1 MPLKIQMKQLMR
13 FIRVA
18 LWGAAVVF
26 AAFIVFLLAAVAN
39 DYRPEDC
46 ETVYA
51 YAVDEGDA
59 GLACVSRR
67 GIWDDVDSAAVV
79 RLGCDAQD
87 GEDALGSSHSEA
99 VVENDAVQIDDN
111 LKIVTWN
118 IGYGGL
124 GSNMDFFYDGG
135 TQIRDTEAR
144 TMRNLGGI
152 LAEMKA
158 MDADIYLLQE
168 VDECSRRTYRINELA
183 MLQAAFPEYHLYFA
197 CNYRSF
203 FVPVPLRSPMGKVA
217 SGLVILS
224 RYRAEKVERLAYP
237 SRFPFPVSLFNLKRC
252 LLAATFRLPDG
263 GLLAVGNT
271 HNTAYDAGGMR
282 EQETGFLASWI
293 DSLQSQ
299 GVKVLVGG
307 DWNQYPP
314 AYVPGEDETANP
326 HFSVAPLRFS
336 AFDANGRIVYDSSG
350 KTLRYLDKPYS
361 RNSTLTVTDYFYVS
375 HSLSSSDARLCGNV
389 GFSCS
394 DHRPVCITV
403 YPD

>member
-1 MPLKIQMKQLMR
+1 MKQLRR

-135 TQIRDTEAR
+135 TRIRDTKAR
-144 TMRNLGGI
+144 TLENLEGV

-158 MDADIYLLQE
+158 LDADIYLLQE

-203 FVPVPLRSPMGKVA
+203 FVPIPLRSPMGKVS
-217 SGLVILS
+217 SGVVILS

>member
-79 RLGCDAQD
+79 RLGCNAQD

>member
-1 MPLKIQMKQLMR
+1 MR

>member
-1 MPLKIQMKQLMR
+1 MKQLRR

-26 AAFIVFLLAAVAN
+26 AALIVFLLAAVAN

-51 YAVDEGDA
+51 YALDEGDA

-67 GIWDDVDSAAVV
+67 GIWGDVDSAAAV

-87 GEDALGSSHSEA
+87 GEDALGSSRSEA
-99 VVENDAVQIDDN
+99 VVENDTVQIADN

-203 FVPVPLRSPMGKVA
+203 FVPIPLRSPMGKVA

-282 EQETGFLASWI
+282 EQETGFLSSWI

>member
-1 MPLKIQMKQLMR
+1 MKQLWR
-13 FIRVA
+13 FIRMA
-18 LWGAAVVF
+18 LWGVAVAV
-26 AAFIVFLLAAVAN
+26 AVFIVFLLVAVVS

-46 ETVYA
+46 EAVYA
-51 YAVDEGDA
+51 YAVDRGDA
-59 GLACVSRR
+59 GSV
-67 GIWDDVDSAAVV
+67 GDVRHGMDSAAVV
-79 RLGCDAQD
+79 QLGCDAQNR
-87 GEDALGSSHSEA
+87 EDSLGSLHSEA
-99 VVENDAVQIDDN
+99 AAKNSAAQITDS

-135 TQIRDTEAR
+135 TRIRDTKAR
-144 TMRNLGGI
+144 TLENLKGI

-158 MDADIYLLQE
+158 LDADIYLLQE

-203 FVPVPLRSPMGKVA
+203 FVPIPLRSPMGKVS
-217 SGLVILS
+217 SGVVILS

-263 GLLAVGNT
+263 GLLVVGNT
-271 HNTAYDAGGMR
+271 HNTAYDTGGMR
-282 EQETGFLASWI
+282 DQETGFLASWI
-293 DSLQSQ
+293 DSLQNR

-314 AYVPGEDETANP
+314 AYRPGEDEVANP
-326 HFSVAPLRFS
+326 HFAVASLQAS
-336 AFDANGRIVYDSSG
+336 AFEANGRVVYDSSG

-361 RNSTLTVTDYFYVS
+361 QNSTLTVTDYFYVS
-375 HSLSSSDARLCGNV
+375 HSLSSSDARLCGNA
-389 GFSCS
+389 GFAYS

-403 YPD
+403 CLE

>member
-1 MPLKIQMKQLMR
+1 MMR

-203 FVPVPLRSPMGKVA
+203 FVPIPLRSPMGKVA

>member
-1 MPLKIQMKQLMR
+1 MA
-13 FIRVA
+13 VA
-18 LWGAAVVF
+18 VAV
-26 AAFIVFLLAAVAN
+26 FIVFLLVAVVS

-46 ETVYA
+46 EAVYA
-51 YAVDEGDA
+51 YAVDRGDA
-59 GLACVSRR
+59 GLAGVSCR
-67 GIWDDVDSAAVV
+67 GILGGVDSEAVV
-79 RLGCDAQD
+79 RLGCDSQ
-87 GEDALGSSHSEA
+87 GMEDSLGSLHSEA
-99 VVENDAVQIDDN
+99 AAKNSAAQITDS

-135 TQIRDTEAR
+135 TRIRDTKAR
-144 TMRNLGGI
+144 TLENLKGI

-158 MDADIYLLQE
+158 LDADIYLLQE

-203 FVPVPLRSPMGKVA
+203 FVPIPLRSPMGKVS
-217 SGLVILS
+217 SGVVILS

-252 LLAATFRLPDG
+252 LLAATFRLSDG
-263 GLLAVGNT
+263 GLLVVGNT
-271 HNTAYDAGGMR
+271 HNTAYDTGGMR
-282 EQETGFLASWI
+282 DQETDFLASWI
-293 DSLQSQ
+293 DSLQNR

-314 AYVPGEDETANP
+314 AYRPGEDEVANP
-326 HFSVAPLRFS
+326 HFAVAPLQAS
-336 AFDANGRIVYDSSG
+336 AFEATGRIVYDSSG

-361 RNSTLTVTDYFYVS
+361 QSSTLTVTDYFYVS
-375 HSLSSSDARLCGNV
+375 HSLSSSDARLCGNAV
-389 GFSCS
+389 FAYS

-403 YPD
+403 CLE

>member
-1 MPLKIQMKQLMR
+1 MKQLRR

-99 VVENDAVQIDDN
+99 VVENDAVQIADN

>member
-1 MPLKIQMKQLMR
+1 MKQLWR
-13 FIRVA
+13 FIRMA
-18 LWGAAVVF
+18 LWGVAVALAV
-26 AAFIVFLLAAVAN
+26 FIVFLLVAVVG
-39 DYRPEDC
+39 DYRPADC
-46 ETVYA
+46 EAVYA
-51 YAVDEGDA
+51 YSADGGDA
-59 GLACVSRR
+59 GLAGDSCQGIRR
-67 GIWDDVDSAAVV
+67 GVDSEAVV
-79 RLGCDAQD
+79 RLGCDSQCM
-87 GEDALGSSHSEA
+87 EDSLGSLHSEA
-99 VVENDAVQIDDN
+99 AAKNSVAQIPDS

-135 TQIRDTEAR
+135 TRIRDTKAR
-144 TMRNLGGI
+144 TLENLEGI

-158 MDADIYLLQE
+158 LDADIYLLQE

-183 MLQAAFPEYHLYFA
+183 LLQAAFPEYHLYFA

-203 FVPVPLRSPMGKVA
+203 FVPIPLRSPMGKVS
-217 SGLVILS
+217 SGVVVLS

-263 GLLAVGNT
+263 GLLVVGNT
-271 HNTAYDAGGMR
+271 HNTAYDTGGMR
-282 EQETGFLASWI
+282 DQETDFLASWI
-293 DSLQSQ
+293 DSLQNR

-314 AYVPGEDETANP
+314 AYRPGEDEAANP
-326 HFSVAPLRFS
+326 HFAVAPLRAS
-336 AFDANGRIVYDSSG
+336 AFEANGRVVYDSSG

-361 RNSTLTVTDYFYVS
+361 QSSTLTVTDYFYVS
-375 HSLSSSDARLCGNV
+375 HSLSSSDARLCGNA
-389 GFSCS
+389 GFAYS

-403 YPD
+403 CLE

>member
-1 MPLKIQMKQLMR
+1 MKQLWR
-13 FIRVA
+13 FIRMA
-18 LWGAAVVF
+18 LWGVAVAV
-26 AAFIVFLLAAVAN
+26 AVFIVFLLVAVVS

-46 ETVYA
+46 EAVYA
-51 YAVDEGDA
+51 YSADGGDA
-59 GLACVSRR
+59 GLAGDSRQ
-67 GIWDDVDSAAVV
+67 GIRSGMDSAAVV
-79 RLGCDAQD
+79 QLGCDAQN
-87 GEDALGSSHSEA
+87 GEDSLGSFHSEA
-99 VVENDAVQIDDN
+99 ASKNSAAQITDS

-124 GSNMDFFYDGG
+124 GGNMDFFYDGG
-135 TQIRDTEAR
+135 TRIRDTKAR
-144 TMRNLGGI
+144 SLENLKGI

-158 MDADIYLLQE
+158 LDADIYLLQE

-203 FVPVPLRSPMGKVA
+203 FVPIPLRSPMGKVS
-217 SGLVILS
+217 SGVVILS

-263 GLLAVGNT
+263 GLLVVGNT
-271 HNTAYDAGGMR
+271 HNTAYDTGGMR
-282 EQETGFLASWI
+282 DQETDFLASWI
-293 DSLQSQ
+293 DSLQNR

-314 AYVPGEDETANP
+314 AYRPGEDEVANP
-326 HFSVAPLRFS
+326 HFAVAPLRAS
-336 AFDANGRIVYDSSG
+336 AFEANGRVVYDSSG
-350 KTLRYLDKPYS
+350 KTLRYLDKPYGQS
-361 RNSTLTVTDYFYVS
+361 STLTVTDYFYVS
-375 HSLSSSDARLCGNV
+375 HSLSSSDARLCGNA
-389 GFSCS
+389 GFAYS

-403 YPD
+403 YLE

>member
-1 MPLKIQMKQLMR
+1 MA
-13 FIRVA
+13 VA
-18 LWGAAVVF
+18 V

-99 VVENDAVQIDDN
+99 AAKNNVAQISDS

-203 FVPVPLRSPMGKVA
+203 FVPIPLRSPMGKVA

-282 EQETGFLASWI
+282 EQETGFLAFWI

>member
-1 MPLKIQMKQLMR
+1 MKQLRR

-135 TQIRDTEAR
+135 TRIRDTKAR
-144 TMRNLGGI
+144 TLENLEGV

-183 MLQAAFPEYHLYFA
+183 MLQAVFPEYHLYFA

-203 FVPVPLRSPMGKVA
+203 FVPIPLRSPMGKVA

>member
-1 MPLKIQMKQLMR
+1 MKQLRR

-203 FVPVPLRSPMGKVA
+203 FVPIPLRSPMGKVA

-314 AYVPGEDETANP
+314 AYEPGEDETANP

-336 AFDANGRIVYDSSG
+336 AFDA
-350 KTLRYLDKPYS
+350 
-361 RNSTLTVTDYFYVS
+361 
-375 HSLSSSDARLCGNV
+375 
-389 GFSCS
+389 
-394 DHRPVCITV
+394 
-403 YPD
+403 

>member
-1 MPLKIQMKQLMR
+1 MRR

-135 TQIRDTEAR
+135 TRIRDTKAR
-144 TMRNLGGI
+144 TLENLEGV

-183 MLQAAFPEYHLYFA
+183 MLQAVFPEYHLYFA

-203 FVPVPLRSPMGKVA
+203 FVPIPLRSPMGKVA

>member
-1 MPLKIQMKQLMR
+1 MVILDMKQLWR
-13 FIRVA
+13 FVRMA
-18 LWGAAVVF
+18 LWGVAVAV
-26 AAFIVFLLAAVAN
+26 AVFIVFLLVAVVS

-46 ETVYA
+46 EAVYA
-51 YAVDEGDA
+51 YAVDRGDA
-59 GLACVSRR
+59 GLAGVSCQ
-67 GIWDDVDSAAVV
+67 GILGGVDSEAVV
-79 RLGCDAQD
+79 RLGCDSQ
-87 GEDALGSSHSEA
+87 GMEDSLGSLHSEA
-99 VVENDAVQIDDN
+99 VAKNSVVQIPDS

-135 TQIRDTEAR
+135 TRIRDTKAR
-144 TMRNLGGI
+144 SLENLKGI

-158 MDADIYLLQE
+158 LDADIYLLQE

-203 FVPVPLRSPMGKVA
+203 FVPIPLRSPMGKVS
-217 SGLVILS
+217 SGVVILS
-224 RYRAEKVERLAYP
+224 RYQAEKVERLAYP

-252 LLAATFRLPDG
+252 LLAATFRLSDG
-263 GLLAVGNT
+263 GLLVVGNT
-271 HNTAYDAGGMR
+271 HNTAYDTGGMR
-282 EQETGFLASWI
+282 DQETDFLASWI
-293 DSLQSQ
+293 DSLQNR

-314 AYVPGEDETANP
+314 AYRPGEDEVANP
-326 HFSVAPLRFS
+326 HFAVAPLQAS
-336 AFDANGRIVYDSSG
+336 AFEATGRIVYDSSG

-361 RNSTLTVTDYFYVS
+361 QSSTLTVTDYFYVS
-375 HSLSSSDARLCGNV
+375 HSLSSSDARLCGNA
-389 GFSCS
+389 GFAYS

-403 YPD
+403 YLE

>member
-1 MPLKIQMKQLMR
+1 MKQLWR
-13 FIRVA
+13 FIRMA
-18 LWGAAVVF
+18 LWGVAVAV

-99 VVENDAVQIDDN
+99 AAKNNVAQISDS

-203 FVPVPLRSPMGKVA
+203 FVPIPLRSPMGKVA

-282 EQETGFLASWI
+282 EQETGFLAFWI

>member
-1 MPLKIQMKQLMR
+1 MKQLMR
-13 FIRVA
+13 FIRMA
-18 LWGAAVVF
+18 LWGVAVAV
-26 AAFIVFLLAAVAN
+26 AVFIVFLLVAVVS

-46 ETVYA
+46 EAVYA
-51 YAVDEGDA
+51 YAVDRGDA
-59 GLACVSRR
+59 GLAGDSRQ
-67 GIWDDVDSAAVV
+67 GIRSGVDSEAVV
-79 RLGCDAQD
+79 RLGCDSQ
-87 GEDALGSSHSEA
+87 GMEDSLGSLQSEA
-99 VVENDAVQIDDN
+99 AAKNSVAQITDS

-135 TQIRDTEAR
+135 TRIRDTKAR
-144 TMRNLGGI
+144 TLENLKGI

-158 MDADIYLLQE
+158 LDADIYLLQE

-203 FVPVPLRSPMGKVA
+203 FVPIPLRSPMGKVS
-217 SGLVILS
+217 SGVVILS

-252 LLAATFRLPDG
+252 LLAATFRLSDG
-263 GLLAVGNT
+263 GLLVVGNT
-271 HNTAYDAGGMR
+271 HNTAYDTGGMR
-282 EQETGFLASWI
+282 DQETDFLASWI
-293 DSLQSQ
+293 DSLQNR

-314 AYVPGEDETANP
+314 AYRPGEDEVANP
-326 HFSVAPLRFS
+326 HFAVAPLQAS
-336 AFDANGRIVYDSSG
+336 AFEANGRVVYDSSG
-350 KTLRYLDKPYS
+350 KTLRYLDKPYGQS
-361 RNSTLTVTDYFYVS
+361 STLTVTDYFYVS
-375 HSLSSSDARLCGNV
+375 HSLSSSDARLCGNA
-389 GFSCS
+389 GFAYS

-403 YPD
+403 YLE

>member
-1 MPLKIQMKQLMR
+1 MKQLCR
-13 FIRVA
+13 FIRMA
-18 LWGAAVVF
+18 LWGVAVAV
-26 AAFIVFLLAAVAN
+26 AVFIVFLLAAVAN

-203 FVPVPLRSPMGKVA
+203 FVPIPLRSPMGKVA

>member
-13 FIRVA
+13 IIRMA

-79 RLGCDAQD
+79 RLGCNAQD